1 MLISGKGVPQ
11 DFPGAM
17 NLCRQA
23 ADDRFAAGQYCVG
36 YLNEKGFGV
45 EKNLIEA
52 VKWYESAATGINRT
66 IRARANLQL
75 GDIYSRGDGMSIDRV
90 EASYFFFQAM
100 SQVHRRPKRSGRRF
114 GRS

>member
-1 MLISGKGVPQ
+1 M
-11 DFPGAM
+11 
-17 NLCRQA
+17 
-23 ADDRFAAGQYCVG
+23 G